1 MELKVQCES
10 LKYDVKEK
18 TELLSEASKALD
30 QMESKMASMASERE
44 DERLTLEEKLRQIDE
59 IPENQRKFKM
69 CIFMHSSCNL
79 EVPKFLTIKVK
90 SQLSG
95 KYGFTTFYG
104 KKKSTFSRL
113 FSHIT

>member
-44 DERLTLEEKLRQIDE
+44 DERRTLEEKLRQIDE
-59 IPENQRKFKM
+59 IPEDQRKFKM
-69 CIFMHSSCNL
+69 CIFRHRSCNL
-79 EVPKFLTIKVK
+79 EKPKKLFWYLKYYDLFLHYCV
-90 SQLSG
+90 S
-95 KYGFTTFYG
+95 
-104 KKKSTFSRL
+104 
-113 FSHIT
+113 

>member
-69 CIFMHSSCNL
+69 CIFRHSSCNL
-79 EVPKFLTIKVK
+79 EVGNMGLLH
-90 SQLSG
+90 SME
-95 KYGFTTFYG
+95 
-104 KKKSTFSRL
+104 KKSTKVDFSPISRKKEP
-113 FSHIT
+113 FNT